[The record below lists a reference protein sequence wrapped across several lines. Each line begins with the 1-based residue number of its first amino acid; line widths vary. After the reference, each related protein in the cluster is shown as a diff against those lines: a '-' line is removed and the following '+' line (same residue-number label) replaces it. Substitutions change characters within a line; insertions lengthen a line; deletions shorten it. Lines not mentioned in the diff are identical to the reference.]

1 MLRIAIV
8 EDEQEAAEH
17 LKALLLRFAEE
28 SSLTVE
34 MMEYR
39 NAVSFLT
46 NYAGNFDLIFM
57 DIEMPHMNGL
67 DAAAKLREI
76 DKTTL
81 LIFVTNLGHMAA
93 KGYEVE
99 AFDFI
104 VKPVQAEA
112 LKLKMKRVLTRL
124 NQVKTDVVSFTSEG
138 IRYRVPASSVQYV
151 EVRDHQLIYHTAE
164 GNYSTYG
171 TISSLLEQLEPKGFF
186 LCNSCYLVN
195 MRHVH
200 KVQKYTVTVGS
211 DELLISHPRKK
222 AFLMALNNYIGG

>member
-8 EDEQEAAEH
+8 EDEQEASAH

-28 SSLTVE
+28 NSLETE
-34 MMEYR
+34 IMEYR

-46 NYAGNFDLIFM
+46 NYTANFDLIFM
-57 DIEMPHMNGL
+57 DIEMPHINGM
-67 DAAAKLREI
+67 DAAAKLREV
-76 DKTTL
+76 DSTTL
-81 LIFVTNLGHMAA
+81 LIFVTNLGHMAV

-112 LKLKMKRVLTRL
+112 LKLKMKRALIRL
-124 NQVKTDVVSFTSEG
+124 KQIKTGIVSFTSEG
-138 IRYRVPASSVQYV
+138 VRYRMPTSSVQYV

-164 GNYSTYG
+164 GNYPTYG
-171 TISSLLEQLEPKGFF
+171 TISSLLEQLEPQGFF

-195 MRHVH
+195 MRHVR
-200 KVQKYTVTVGS
+200 KVEKYTVTVGS

-222 AFLMALNNYIGG
+222 AFLTALNNYIGG